1 MLFILLYFLAFSF
14 EAERHFCPNLAVKLI
29 PGSHQRL
36 NMFEICLV
44 KHGLRLFF
52 FIKVAY

>member
-1 MLFILLYFLAFSF
+1 MLFTLLCLLAFSF
-14 EAERHFCPNLAVKLI
+14 EPERHFCPNLAAEPI